1 MDNKDMWVIDENE
14 DDEDN
19 VYYTADGKVYTKSE
33 YERHLR
39 YSWKPEPIKDT
50 LSYPYEEAEEEEANS
65 KTRLKAKW
73 KAFREWLGDR
83 DTVITVQII
92 QGAAIAFLAIANLMT
107 LSLVLSI

>member
-1 MDNKDMWVIDENE
+1 MENKDMWVLDENKH
-14 DDEDN
+14 DEDN

-39 YSWKPEPIKDT
+39 YGWKPEPIKDT
-50 LSYPYEEAEEEEANS
+50 LSYPYEEAEKKEANFR
-65 KTRLKAKW
+65 TRLKEKG
-73 KAFREWLGDR
+73 KAFREWIGDR

-92 QGAAIAFLAIANLMT
+92 QGGAIAFLAIANLIT